1 MPILKELPV
10 IVCVCHVPDIDEIN
24 IHEHTNKNKRVFIII
39 TVKVMHSTALN
50 KSA

>member
-24 IHEHTNKNKRVFIII
+24 IHEHTNKNKKGVYYNNS
-39 TVKVMHSTALN
+39 KSKALN
-50 KSA
+50 SFK